1 MADLPDPGGPIAVDG
16 QWVTSLVE
24 NQGFLF
30 AMTDGLLLDDN
41 YIAMVVMWPNS
52 SKWDL
57 FWGIED
63 EPGSALL
70 ELWVGEVEGRAQV
83 VEDRGPDLPDDYGV
97 DHSELPSGIFLP
109 RRRSAVTSSI

>member
-1 MADLPDPGGPIAVDG
+1 
-16 QWVTSLVE
+16 
-24 NQGFLF
+24 
-30 AMTDGLLLDDN
+30 MTDGLLLDDN

-70 ELWVGEVEGRAQV
+70 ELWVGTSNMKARWTQDGAEGILDVESCS
-83 VEDRGPDLPDDYGV
+83 V
-97 DHSELPSGIFLP
+97 DCPFPEGTVAPFIKWFGDGLNPGG
-109 RRRSAVTSSI
+109 TQ